1 MYLRGY
7 QSSDAEELAS
17 LFYDTV
23 HRVNRKEY
31 TQEQVDA
38 WAAGQIDLDAWDR
51 SLQEHITLVAVEQE
65 RLVGF
70 GDIDYTGY
78 LDRLFVH
85 ADHQGRGIA
94 TALCDV
100 LEHSVPG
107 PVTTHASL
115 TAKPFF
121 EARGYRVLAAQQV
134 VRRGVELP
142 NYVMRKE
149 SASPVRQAEKR
160 FDRNLLPPADEN
172 GFLVRLVDQPQKQEE
187 AAQWFHEKWD
197 IPKEAYQESMADCL
211 RGAGAVPQWYLAL
224 EGDRIVGGLGVIEND
239 FHSRT
244 DLAPNV
250 CAVYT
255 EEDQRGKGIAGA
267 LLRYACKDMQ
277 NRGIDTLYLLT
288 DHTSFYER
296 YGWEFFCLVQE
307 EGRDMLTRIYRH
319 QAAKAP

>member
-1 MYLRGY
+1 MYLRVY
-7 QSSDAEELAS
+7 QPSDAEELAG

-38 WAAGQIDLDAWDR
+38 WATGQIELAAWDR
-51 SLQEHITLVAVEQE
+51 SFREHITLVAVEQE

-70 GDIDYTGY
+70 GDIDHTGY

-134 VRRGVELP
+134 VRRGVVLP

-149 SASPVRQAEKR
+149 AASPV
-160 FDRNLLPPADEN
+160 
-172 GFLVRLVDQPQKQEE
+172 
-187 AAQWFHEKWD
+187 
-197 IPKEAYQESMADCL
+197 
-211 RGAGAVPQWYLAL
+211 
-224 EGDRIVGGLGVIEND
+224 
-239 FHSRT
+239 
-244 DLAPNV
+244 
-250 CAVYT
+250 
-255 EEDQRGKGIAGA
+255 
-267 LLRYACKDMQ
+267 
-277 NRGIDTLYLLT
+277 
-288 DHTSFYER
+288 
-296 YGWEFFCLVQE
+296 
-307 EGRDMLTRIYRH
+307 
-319 QAAKAP
+319 

>member
-160 FDRNLLPPADEN
+160 FDRNLRPMRTASLSVGWISHRNRRKPRSGSMKN
-172 GFLVRLVDQPQKQEE
+172 GTFQRRLIRRVWRTVCVGQVQFPNGT
-187 AAQWFHEKWD
+187 WPW
-197 IPKEAYQESMADCL
+197 
-211 RGAGAVPQWYLAL
+211 RGTGSW
-224 EGDRIVGGLGVIEND
+224 GDWG
-239 FHSRT
+239 
-244 DLAPNV
+244 
-250 CAVYT
+250 
-255 EEDQRGKGIAGA
+255 
-267 LLRYACKDMQ
+267 
-277 NRGIDTLYLLT
+277 
-288 DHTSFYER
+288 
-296 YGWEFFCLVQE
+296 
-307 EGRDMLTRIYRH
+307 
-319 QAAKAP
+319 